1 MVLNVGTDVIKM
13 FSHDS
18 WNCLAGA
25 VQNRSF
31 RAYQIL
37 FLITFH
43 ALLREQ
49 PTAHQKLSRSVQSR
63 DGLRSFRTYEHLP
76 EKRRWKTLTK

>member
-1 MVLNVGTDVIKM
+1 MTLKVGGDVIKM

-18 WNCLAGA
+18 WNCLEGA

-43 ALLREQ
+43 ALLCEA
-49 PTAHQKLSRSVQSR
+49 TNSSSEAL
-63 DGLRSFRTYEHLP
+63 
-76 EKRRWKTLTK
+76 